1 MTHRFILR
9 QSNECPVTAP
19 SRVMAVSSSA
29 CCGRRNRPATII
41 TAGEQQA
48 YCRAKAV
55 FKASRDSLGSKTLSK
70 TLREEGFQVGRYR
83 TRPIMPTLELKV
95 QQRVAYKVTPKRT
108 LSDRVADNLLSQ
120 NFNPAAADEV
130 WAGISTNA

>member
-1 MTHRFILR
+1 
-9 QSNECPVTAP
+9 
-19 SRVMAVSSSA
+19 MAVSSSA

-41 TAGEQQA
+41 TAGEQQL

-120 NFNPAAADEV
+120 NFNPVAADEV
-130 WAGISTNA
+130 WACISTNA